1 MNKIIP
7 LCIISLFLTDCAH
20 LLKRDPGP
28 KHNKKGV
35 NIPEEAGEYPEV
47 SEKDILRGKLSPFR
61 SCYDVTYYNLSLALN
76 IKNKSITGNCQINAI
91 TQNDFDTLQVDLFE
105 NMEILSIK
113 KSEKD
118 LSFYRK
124 HNAVFIEMPD
134 MKKDSLFE
142 ITIQYEGMPEEAKN
156 PPWDGGFVW
165 DEDKNETPFIGV
177 ACEGTGASLWWPN
190 KDHPSDEPDSVRLHI
205 TVPDTLIAIGNGQLE
220 SIEKTDSTATY
231 TWLVKNPINNYNIT
245 LNIGDYVEISDT
257 LINSSGVQKLNH
269 YVLSYNKETALRYF
283 PQAREVIHF
292 FEKIFG
298 EYPFWDDGYKLV
310 ETPYAGMEHQSAIA
324 YGNGYTTSGHYY
336 MYDLVDYIILHETAH
351 EWWGNSLTACD
362 GADIWLHESFATFGE
377 VLYVEEKLGRLV
389 SIDYLKKKRSY
400 ISNKLPIVGPRNV
413 NYWGFDDVYWK
424 GAWVLHT
431 LRSVINNDD
440 IFFKW
445 IKESQKKFRHSII
458 CSDEFIGF
466 INKETNIDLDY
477 FFQQYL
483 YDRKPPVF
491 DYYQD
496 DSTFHYK
503 WSGVHDKFIMP
514 MDILVNKKRNRIYPT
529 FQFQTMEIEKH
540 SLIEVLDK
548 EFYIKKS
555 LISEENL
562 P

>member
-1 MNKIIP
+1 MNKIIL

-47 SEKDILRGKLSPFR
+47 SEKDILRGRLSPFR

-118 LSFYRK
+118 LPFYRK
-124 HNAVFIEMPD
+124 HNAVFIEIPD

-142 ITIQYEGMPEEAKN
+142 ITIQYEGIPEEAKN
-156 PPWDGGFVW
+156 PPWDGGFIW

-205 TVPDTLIAIGNGQLE
+205 TVPDTLITVGNGQLE
-220 SIEKTDSTATY
+220 SIRNTDGLATY
-231 TWLVKNPINNYNIT
+231 TWIVRNPINNYNIT
-245 LNIGDYVEISDT
+245 INVGDYINIKDT
-257 LINSSGVQKLNH
+257 LVNSSGTHELNH
-269 YVLSYNKETALRYF
+269 YVLTYNKETALKYF

-292 FEKIFG
+292 FEKMFG
-298 EYPFWDDGYKLV
+298 EYPFWEDGYKLV

-362 GADIWLHESFATFGE
+362 GADVWLHESFATFSE
-377 VLYVEEKLGRLV
+377 VLYVEEKLGWLV

-400 ISNKLPIVGPRNV
+400 ISNKLPMVGPRNV

-440 IFFKW
+440 VFFKW

-458 CSDEFIGF
+458 CSDEFIEF
-466 INKETNIDLDY
+466 INEETDIDLDY

-483 YDRKPPVF
+483 FDRKPPVF

-503 WSGVHDKFIMP
+503 WSGVHDTFIMP
-514 MDILVNKKRNRIYPT
+514 MNILVN
-529 FQFQTMEIEKH
+529 
-540 SLIEVLDK
+540 
-548 EFYIKKS
+548 
-555 LISEENL
+555 
-562 P
+562 